1 MSKKRTWDGNFKIKA
16 TYILPG
22 CRVEVRWKTRK
33 EMAEDTLKHGV
44 WVYDHEEDFA
54 RIYLCKDD
62 PMEVQRYTLV
72 HELQHAFVE
81 ILDVLLENYPDR
93 VQTLAMSMVEWINDE
108 DFGKEGLGK
117 DSGTTGATGRDI
129 YSQDCSAEAPGGG
142 RPSGGD

>member
-1 MSKKRTWDGNFKIKA
+1 MSKKRIWDGNFKIKA

-62 PMEVQRYTLV
+62 PIEVQRYTLV

-81 ILDVLLENYPDR
+81 ILDVLLENYPDC
-93 VQTLAMSMVEWINDE
+93 VQTLAMSMVEWIDE
-108 DFGKEGLGK
+108 SPRKESVGK
-117 DSGTTGATGRDI
+117 DSGSAGAAGRDI
-129 YSQDCSAEAPGGG
+129 YSQDCSEET
-142 RPSGGD
+142 SGGSSDGSGG